1 MSTRLIG
8 HLRIIAFP
16 DYTPGLS
23 RMACWYVNRKL
34 RHITYNSLDD
44 IWVLMVLFS
53 NEMFNSSTEPVN
65 KNRKYR
71 VNAILDPINAIHGN
85 MF

>member
-8 HLRIIAFP
+8 HLSIIACP
-16 DYTPGLS
+16 DYTPGL
-23 RMACWYVNRKL
+23 MASQYVNRKL

-53 NEMFNSSTEPVN
+53 DEMFKSSTKPVN

-71 VNAILDPINAIHGN
+71 VNAILDPINAVHGN